1 MKIYVDADATP
12 KGVKEILY
20 RVAERTGVEMIF
32 VANSYLNLPRLLN
45 LKMIQVEAGFDVA
58 DARIVA
64 LCATG
69 DLVVTADIPLAAQA
83 IEKGAVALNPRGEL
97 YTSDNIGPILARR
110 NFMDTLRGGLVE
122 DVGGGPAAFSAKD
135 REKFANQLDK
145 FITKSKN
152 LS

>member
-1 MKIYVDADATP
+1 MFTLSYLGNRIQPMKIYVDADATP

-32 VANSYLNLPRLLN
+32 VANSYLNLPRLPN
-45 LKMIQVEAGFDVA
+45 LKMLQVEAGFDVA

-97 YTSDNIGPILARR
+97 YTSDNIGPILS
-110 NFMDTLRGGLVE
+110 
-122 DVGGGPAAFSAKD
+122 DVYKIGRAHV
-135 REKFANQLDK
+135 
-145 FITKSKN
+145 
-152 LS
+152 